1 MRSPCMFS
9 VLLLCVSGCAS
20 QPETRQESAG
30 LVVDEQ
36 IAQSANTLSLAQ
48 VRLHET
54 SAIQQATSLPG
65 ASPASPSSTQLTG
78 SGALISSPHSPTNV
92 KDFKPTNNS
101 QPAKVVIVEI
111 PPAPPKPPI
120 AVNKPPI
127 AVKVAAIAPQPVV
140 LPVAKPVEAPW
151 VVSPTDVTVRRV
163 LVKWVTRA
171 GWQLVWDASVDV
183 PVTVTASINGDF
195 KSAVKRL
202 FLSLSAAD
210 VNLSVLMYSGNKVLR
225 VTESGRRAQ

>member
-1 MRSPCMFS
+1 MR
-9 VLLLCVSGCAS
+9 LLCVFSTVCFSLAGCS
-20 QPETRQESAG
+20 TQPATPQVSAG
-30 LVVDEQ
+30 MVVDEQ

-48 VRLHET
+48 ARLHET
-54 SAIQQATSLPG
+54 SAGQQITSLSS
-65 ASPASPSSTQLTG
+65 ATPAMGHPAQLSG
-78 SGALISSPHSPTNV
+78 SGALITSQRSPTQV
-92 KDFKPTNNS
+92 KEFTAPAAT

-111 PPAPPKPPI
+111 PPPPPKAPLP
-120 AVNKPPI
+120 
-127 AVKVAAIAPQPVV
+127 VKVVSIAPTPIVQPIV
-140 LPVAKPVEAPW
+140 KPVEAPW

-163 LVKWVTRA
+163 LVKWVARA

-183 PVTVTASINGDF
+183 PVTVSASINGDF

>member
-1 MRSPCMFS
+1 MP
-9 VLLLCVSGCAS
+9 
-20 QPETRQESAG
+20 AG
-30 LVVDEQ
+30 QMVDEQ

-54 SAIQQATSLPG
+54 STGQQVNSLPG
-65 ASPASPSSTQLTG
+65 SPPSIATPAQLSG
-78 SGALISSPHSPTNV
+78 SGALISSPRSPSSV
-92 KDFKPTNNS
+92 KDFNS
-101 QPAKVVIVEI
+101 SANAQPAKVVIVEI
-111 PPAPPKPPI
+111 PPPTPKPSTAI
-120 AVNKPPI
+120 
-127 AVKVAAIAPQPVV
+127 KVATAAPQPVV
-140 LPVAKPVEAPW
+140 IPQAKQAEAPW
-151 VVSPTDVTVRRV
+151 IVSPTDVTVRRV
-163 LVKWVTRA
+163 LVKWAARA

-210 VNLSVLMYSGNKVLR
+210 VNLSVLMYTGNKVLR

>member
-1 MRSPCMFS
+1 MRSPHMFS
-9 VLLLCVSGCAS
+9 VLLVLVAGCS
-20 QPETRQESAG
+20 TKPVTPQTPAG
-30 LVVDEQ
+30 VMVDEQ

-48 VRLHET
+48 IRLHES
-54 SAIQQATSLPG
+54 SAIQQSASLSG
-65 ASPASPSSTQLTG
+65 SPSTNVQSAQLNG
-78 SGALISSPHSPTNV
+78 SGGLVSSPHNPTNV
-92 KDFKPTNNS
+92 KAFDAATNT

-111 PPAPPKPPI
+111 PPSPPKPPI
-120 AVNKPPI
+120 TTKTGAGTPL
-127 AVKVAAIAPQPVV
+127 PVV
-140 LPVAKPVEAPW
+140 KPIPKPLELPW

-163 LVKWVTRA
+163 LVKWAARA

-183 PVTVTASINGDF
+183 PVTVSASINGDF

>member
-1 MRSPCMFS
+1 MRYSSIFS
-9 VLLLCVSGCAS
+9 VFLLCLTGCTTHS
-20 QPETRQESAG
+20 ETPQISADQM
-30 LVVDEQ
+30 VDEQ
-36 IAQSANTLSLAQ
+36 IAQSANTLTIAQ

-54 SAIQQATSLPG
+54 SARQQS
-65 ASPASPSSTQLTG
+65 ASPPFVSPISAPTDHFTG
-78 SGALISSPHSPTNV
+78 SGALITTPHNPSNV
-92 KDFKPTNNS
+92 KDFKPTANA

-120 AVNKPPI
+120 AVKLASIATPPVI
-127 AVKVAAIAPQPVV
+127 Q
-140 LPVAKPVEAPW
+140 PVAKPIEAPW

-163 LVKWVTRA
+163 LVKWVARA